1 MILNFNDILLKHN
14 KCIVN
19 SRSECDTSAQLGNH
33 TFTVPVVMA
42 NMKSLMTR
50 ETCQIFDNENWFYI
64 YHRIDGVLDVRE
76 FVKYAEENLKTV
88 SVSIGVKPEW
98 IQFIKDCKKYNRRID
113 YFTLD
118 IALSYTDNI
127 IPIIKAVKDNYPD
140 SYLIVGN
147 GATKEWS
154 QWLSSFKEVD
164 CIKVGIGVSQACRTR
179 QYTGFGSSTAGSLI
193 EVAQHISKST
203 KIMSDGGITIQDKV
217 VCVGDVNKAL
227 VLGADW
233 VMSGALFSRC
243 IDSPALKEG
252 YYGNASKYAKQ
263 HSNHVEGE
271 LIRTESNGLTIK
283 EMMKLIQDSIK
294 SGISYSGGQNIAD
307 MKNLTKYEINGL
319 N

>member
-1 MILNFNDILLKHN
+1 MILNFSDVLLRHN
-14 KCIVN
+14 KCSVN
-19 SRSECDTSAQLGNH
+19 SRSECDTAARLGNH

-42 NMKSLMTR
+42 NMKSLMTVR
-50 ETCQIFDNENWFYI
+50 TCQIFDNENWFYV
-64 YHRIDGVLDVRE
+64 YHRIDGTNDV
-76 FVKYAEENLKTV
+76 FDFASYANTNFNKTSISIGIKDEWLKLLARLKTNKINV
-88 SVSIGVKPEW
+88 
-98 IQFIKDCKKYNRRID
+98 D

-118 IALSYTDNI
+118 VALSYTDNI
-127 IPIIKAVKDNYPD
+127 IPIIKAVKNFFPA

-147 GATKEWS
+147 GATKEWAE
-154 QWLSSFKEVD
+154 WLSSFPEVD
-164 CIKVGIGVSQACRTR
+164 CIKVGIGVSAACRTR

-193 EVAQHISKST
+193 EVAQNLPPAVT
-203 KIMSDGGITIQDKV
+203 LMSDGGITIQDNV
-217 VCVGDVNKAL
+217 VCIGDINKAL

-271 LIRTESNGLTIK
+271 LVRTESNGLTIK

-294 SGISYSGGQNIAD
+294 SGISYSGGKNIAD
-307 MKNLTKYEINGL
+307 MKSLTNYEIRL
-319 N
+319 TQ